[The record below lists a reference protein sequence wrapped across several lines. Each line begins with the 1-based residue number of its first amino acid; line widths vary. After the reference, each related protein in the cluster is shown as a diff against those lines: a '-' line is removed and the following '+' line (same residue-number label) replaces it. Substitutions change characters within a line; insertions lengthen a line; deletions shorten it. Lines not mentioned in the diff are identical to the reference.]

1 MNKKRAIVISVL
13 LYIATFAVGILVGVI
28 LGTDFSG
35 ETEITTTHWI
45 ISIIFSIILAA
56 IFSFLYFKG
65 RGVDASGKQGLKLGL
80 FFLLIGIIFDALFL
94 LPYVFSGSGSM
105 DGVLAYYLDPL
116 FYVSVLL
123 IILTPVVVGMFMM
136 GRK

>member
-1 MNKKRAIVISVL
+1 MNKKREIVISVL